1 MWDDRRPSKTI
12 RNGQGEEIRGARHL
26 CPRRV
31 RLGGERTVVINGAV
45 RCRVLHKRARQRHLT
60 NATSVVPIRCG
71 LLPMPRTHQIPNAK
85 LARSACHRSV
95 RKQQQTLCELH
106 AFLWCGAVQKQSICK
121 AHGRTQ
127 CMPSRSARGLEPGSM
142 ATASEQGHAPSWNWS
157 PPPRACLRWDPNSSC
172 TTNACA
178 EHLVVERPRT
188 HFVGS

>member
-1 MWDDRRPSKTI
+1 MYSKRLLDTWSKPE
-12 RNGQGEEIRGARHL
+12 RCACTRGLKGPFRMRIHT
-26 CPRRV
+26 RSRSFV
-31 RLGGERTVVINGAV
+31 GHGAS
-45 RCRVLHKRARQRHLT
+45 
-60 NATSVVPIRCG
+60 SVVPIWCG

-188 HFVGS
+188 HFVCSEVRAVIMGFES